1 MPRWGCFDEF
11 NRIELEVLSVV
22 AMQAEKFR
30 GDFWTQNCGENHGKS
45 STQTSTRN
53 HAFGNNFGPNSW
65 SCKILEPVGMVRSL
79 HGYYLVGHQGSLS
92 TKNANINMQNRLQ
105 QICRPCSRRI
115 NRIGL
120 EMQWHCSGIEM
131 SWQVESICSAKRQAV
146 PWTLWTRSLWGSQLG
161 FVHLGHG
168 TAYDS
173 IHQNANCRKTWYLD
187 MCHGTMVK
195 YGLSLSLS
203 LSLYL
208 SIYLSIYIYTYTYIH
223 SSLPDLCWLCI
234 RCHMSWLNISI
245 HMATAIKIWSS
256 LWGGHLHVPRQTD
269 GV

>member
-120 EMQWHCSGIEM
+120 EMQWHCSGI
-131 SWQVESICSAKRQAV
+131 AV
-146 PWTLWTRSLWGSQLG
+146 ALRCPGRWSPFVPRSGKPFLGLCELGAFGAHSLGLSTWGMGQ
-161 FVHLGHG
+161 HM
-168 TAYDS
+168 TAY
-173 IHQNANCRKTWYLD
+173 IK
-187 MCHGTMVK
+187 MPIVGK
-195 YGLSLSLS
+195 
-203 LSLYL
+203 
-208 SIYLSIYIYTYTYIH
+208 
-223 SSLPDLCWLCI
+223 PD
-234 RCHMSWLNISI
+234 
-245 HMATAIKIWSS
+245 T
-256 LWGGHLHVPRQTD
+256 
-269 GV
+269 